1 MLTIGLVVWLFVGG
15 LAVLGAHAFYFEVD
29 PGSRDAIAKAEA
41 YITGHLDLGELR
53 IPSRYSFL
61 ATAA

>member
-1 MLTIGLVVWLFVGG
+1 VPTP
-15 LAVLGAHAFYFEVD
+15 FYFEVD
-29 PGSRDAIAKAEA
+29 PWSRDAIAKAEA
-41 YITGHLDLGELR
+41 YITSHLDLGELR